1 MAGRLQL
8 AARSQAN
15 LIIGGLWHT
24 LYPIFLLFLDQPPNT
39 IGPSWSIKTP
49 LPGHSHPHPIAI
61 LQFVIIVQHVFNNEQ
76 GHPRSTRSGGVDTLD
91 SCPRVDVV
99 DTG

>member
-39 IGPSWSIKTP
+39 IDPSWSIKTP
-49 LPGHSHPHPIAI
+49 LPGRSHPFKFYTCGYTAI
-61 LQFVIIVQHVFNNEQ
+61 CDNCATRLQQ
-76 GHPRSTRSGGVDTLD
+76 
-91 SCPRVDVV
+91 
-99 DTG
+99 